1 MRHLSV
7 YLVHGTCT
15 WHACTRHVN
24 VLIKLLFL
32 FFAWAICSANWCSIG
47 RAFIS
52 LFSQI
57 PPLSAAG
64 LVVLL
69 LPYLDYYYAGML
81 GIPLAYH
88 NSSTKCLHIKVG
100 HSGHIRSS
108 SACEGQ
114 PVACSPINTPNLH
127 LFIYYCQLVLIRTKK
142 SAVHSAQLSIML
154 YNKQQLVSFM
164 LKKKQNLSWR
174 W

>member
-1 MRHLSV
+1 MWMFLLSCCSCFSPEPFA
-7 YLVHGTCT
+7 L
-15 WHACTRHVN
+15 
-24 VLIKLLFL
+24 LIGVQLDMH
-32 FFAWAICSANWCSIG
+32 SHHYSHE
-47 RAFIS
+47 
-52 LFSQI
+52 I

-164 LKKKQNLSWR
+164 LKKKAKFVLEMVNYSLCAESVV
-174 W
+174 